1 MTAVTHSLTLEEF
14 RCRYADEK
22 PYYEYWFGEAV
33 QKSVPTILH
42 GVLQQIL
49 CALFTLAGYKSGSEV
64 ELRID
69 PDWQPK
75 PDVIAWLASIGQGY
89 PTEPVDIVAEVLSP
103 DDKMA
108 KVFERCRQYQRLG
121 IRQIFVL
128 DPESRTTSEWN
139 PQTQDLEKMSILELK
154 NGRNISANEIWSRLD
169 RMLGG

>member
-1 MTAVTHSLTLEEF
+1 MATATNLLTLEEF
-14 RCRYADEK
+14 RCRYENKK

-49 CALFTLAGYKSGSEV
+49 CALFTLAGYKSGSEI

-75 PDVIAWLASIGQGY
+75 PDVIAWLGAIGQAY
-89 PTEPVDIVAEVLSP
+89 PTEALEVVAEILSP
-103 DDKMA
+103 DDKMG
-108 KVFERCRQYQRLG
+108 KVFEKCRQYQRVG

-128 DPESRTTSEWN
+128 DPESKMVWEWSVK
-139 PQTQDLEKMSILELK
+139 TQNLERVSALQLNNGQSIQ
-154 NGRNISANEIWSRLD
+154 ATEIWSKLD
-169 RMLGG
+169 QVLGG